1 MTTPQP
7 PFAFVST
14 AIPYVNAEP
23 HLGYALEAVI
33 ADSIARFRRTT
44 GWRVHHQA
52 GTDDNSLKNARA
64 AAALG
69 LTTPEFVARNAARF
83 ADLREQLCLTW
94 DAFVSTSESPLHRQR
109 VNEIWQRCFERGDIY
124 QARYAGLYCVGCEQ
138 FYIDSE
144 LADGCCPEHG
154 AVVERIEETNYFFRL
169 SRYQARLT
177 RLIESGALAVRP
189 ETKKN
194 EVLAFVRAGLS
205 DFSISRS
212 RERARGWG
220 LPVPGDPTQVI
231 YVWFDA
237 LINYLSGLG
246 AAGFQA
252 WEQAQRIDHVIGK
265 GIVRFHAVYWPA
277 ILLSAGLRPPTS
289 VLVHG
294 YVTVEGKKLGKS
306 QGNGVE
312 PRRVTDEF
320 GVDATRYYLL
330 RHIRTTRDG
339 DFSRKRL
346 SDAYVSE
353 LAHQLG
359 NLVQR
364 TLALVAR
371 ARDSVIPAPPE
382 GRGEALEL
390 DRELELELHIEA
402 VAREVAAAVDGFA
415 LHEALESI
423 WRLVGAANAYIDQT
437 APWTYVELE
446 RTHGRQPRLDRILYT
461 LLDVIRAVAQF
472 LEPFLPTTAHEIV
485 RRLGHGDFAARLPR
499 PGELQAGRRVVVG
512 PPLFPTLPGLE

>member
-1 MTTPQP
+1 MTTTKP
-7 PFAFVST
+7 PFSFIST

-33 ADSIARFRRTT
+33 TDSLARFRRAT

-52 GTDDNSLKNARA
+52 GTDDNSLKNAHA

-69 LTTPEFVARNAARF
+69 LPTRELVLRNAARF
-83 ADLREQLCLTW
+83 RDLREQLCLTW
-94 DAFVSTSESPLHRQR
+94 DAFVSTSESDLHRRR
-109 VNEIWQRCFERGDIY
+109 VDEVWQRCLERGDIY
-124 QARYAGLYCVGCEQ
+124 QATYSGLYCVGCEQ
-138 FYIDSE
+138 FYTESE
-144 LADGCCPEHG
+144 LEAGRCLEHG
-154 AVVERIEETNYFFRL
+154 AVVERIDERNYFFRL
-169 SRYQARLT
+169 SRYQPQLT
-177 RLIESGALAVRP
+177 RLIESGALRIQP

-194 EVLAFVRAGLS
+194 EVLGFIQAGLS

-246 AAGFQA
+246 ENGLEVWQQA
-252 WEQAQRIDHVIGK
+252 ERLEHVIGK
-265 GIVRFHAVYWPA
+265 GILRFHAVYWPA
-277 ILLSAGLRPPTS
+277 LLLSSGLRPPTG

-294 YVTVEGKKLGKS
+294 YVTVEGQKLGKS
-306 QGNGVE
+306 QGNGIA
-312 PRRVTDEF
+312 PARVVDEF

-339 DFSRKRL
+339 DFSRQRL
-346 SDAYVSE
+346 ADAYASE
-353 LAHQLG
+353 LADQLG

-364 TLALVAR
+364 ALALVTR
-371 ARDSVIPAPPE
+371 AREGVIPAAPPGSND
-382 GRGEALEL
+382 GRA
-390 DRELELELHIEA
+390 RELELHIEA
-402 VAREVAAAVDGFA
+402 VGRDVAAAVESFA

-423 WRLVGAANAYIDQT
+423 WRLVGAANAYVDQT
-437 APWTYVELE
+437 APWVIVERE
-446 RTHGRQPRLDRILYT
+446 RTQGRQLELDGILYT

-472 LEPFLPTTAHEIV
+472 LEPFLPGAARQILA
-485 RRLGHGDFAARLPR
+485 RLSHADFTARLPK
-499 PGELQAGRRVVVG
+499 PGELQAGRNVVPG
-512 PPLFPTLPGLE
+512 PPLFPKRQKTQCT